1 VRANVTGDSARKPG
15 PEPHCYGMFMTSD
28 KLTCLVAL
36 LMLTGSPAY
45 AKKPKRFQPIKQAPL
60 PADSKELLQETLPA
74 VPKHVLA
81 CAGAFAR
88 DSSHAKLAAEFGA
101 KNVVFK
107 EVDGPDG
114 AKDKATVLFDEDP
127 TRRAVVFWHD
137 AGAKAGPALIDISAP
152 STWIGPGGIHNGLP
166 LAEVERL
173 NGGAFKIKGFGSKAS
188 GVASSFKGVLGAPPG
203 GCTLTVRFEPGIANP
218 LPPKFSAITGDK
230 DVPSSNPLM
239 RRTRAQVSEWTVN
252 YQ

>member
-1 VRANVTGDSARKPG
+1 
-15 PEPHCYGMFMTSD
+15 MTFD

-36 LMLTGSPAY
+36 ILLTGSPAY
-45 AKKPKRFQPIKQAPL
+45 AKKAKRFPELKQAPL
-60 PADSKELLQETLPA
+60 PADSKELLQQTLPET
-74 VPKHVLA
+74 PKHVLA
-81 CAGAFAR
+81 CDGAFAR
-88 DSSHAKLAAEFGA
+88 DTTHAKLAAEFGA

-114 AKDKATVLFDEDP
+114 AKDKATVLFDDDP

-137 AGAKAGPALIDISAP
+137 AAAKAGPATIEIGAP

-173 NGGAFKIKGFGSKAS
+173 NGGAFKVRGFDSTNSGLAS
-188 GVASSFKGVLGAPPG
+188 GFKGALGAPPG
-203 GCTLTVRFEPGIANP
+203 GCTVTVRFEPGIANP

-230 DVPSSNPLM
+230 DVASSNPLL

-252 YQ
+252 YR

>member
-1 VRANVTGDSARKPG
+1 
-15 PEPHCYGMFMTSD
+15 MTSD

-36 LMLTGSPAY
+36 IMLTGSPAL
-45 AKKPKRFQPIKQAPL
+45 AKKAKRFQEIKQAPL
-60 PADSKELLQETLPA
+60 PADSKALLQETLPET
-74 VPKHVLA
+74 PKHVLA
-81 CAGAFAR
+81 CTGAFAR
-88 DSSHAKLAAEFGA
+88 DTSHAKLVAEFGA
-101 KNVVFK
+101 RNVVFK

-137 AGAKAGPALIDISAP
+137 AAAKAGPASIDISAP

-173 NGGAFKIKGFGSKAS
+173 NGGAFKIKGFDSANAGLAS
-188 GVASSFKGVLGAPPG
+188 GFKGALGAPSG
-203 GCTLTVRFEPGIANP
+203 GCTLTVRFEPGIANS
-218 LPPKFSAITGDK
+218 LPSKFSAITGDK
-230 DVPSSNPLM
+230 EVPSSNPLM

-252 YQ
+252 YR

>member
-1 VRANVTGDSARKPG
+1 
-15 PEPHCYGMFMTSD
+15 MTYD

-36 LMLTGSPAY
+36 IMLTGSPAY
-45 AKKPKRFQPIKQAPL
+45 AKKAKRFPEIKQAPL
-60 PADSKELLQETLPA
+60 PEDSKELLQQTLPET
-74 VPKHVLA
+74 PKHVLA
-81 CAGAFAR
+81 CNGVFAR
-88 DSSHAKLAAEFGA
+88 DSTHAKLAAEFGQ

-107 EVDGPDG
+107 EVDGADG

-127 TRRAVVFWHD
+127 TRRAVVVWRD
-137 AGAKAGPALIDISAP
+137 TAAKAGPASITVGAP

-166 LAEVERL
+166 LKEVENI
-173 NGGAFKIKGFGSKAS
+173 NGGAFKIKGFESKAS
-188 GVASSFKGVLGAPPG
+188 GMASSFKGVLGAPPG

-252 YQ
+252 DQ